1 MTEIETQH
9 YQEPVK
15 YQSEEYII
23 QLEELDSEDL
33 EYTSSDHM
41 LWILYNASWLSS

>member
-9 YQEPVK
+9 YKEPVK

-33 EYTSSDHM
+33 EYTSSHHM
-41 LWILYNASWLSS
+41 LWILCNGSWLSS